1 MINFV
6 VVGFQN
12 ILLNA
17 VKIKRNAKK
26 NHIGVL
32 LSVKNVNP
40 IVKTWSENN
49 QIFKPINLFEIFLS
63 QNKF

>member
-1 MINFV
+1 MMLKIINFV

-49 QIFKPINLFEIFLS
+49 QIF
-63 QNKF
+63 